1 MELMSGAKSE
11 ACITCSRMERGTPFE
26 RVLFTLFLRPA
37 RQRRRPR
44 CQTSPH
50 LAPIYFRSQTQD
62 CETSVRAILTRRRP
76 AITMQGDEGRVNREM
91 PQEAG
96 TIGKVQEVP
105 CWSVDG
111 IYVVRTAGC

>member
-1 MELMSGAKSE
+1 ME
-11 ACITCSRMERGTPFE
+11 
-26 RVLFTLFLRPA
+26 
-37 RQRRRPR
+37 
-44 CQTSPH
+44 
-50 LAPIYFRSQTQD
+50 
-62 CETSVRAILTRRRP
+62 
-76 AITMQGDEGRVNREM
+76 GDEGRVNREM